1 MMVHIPRVLTPEQV
15 AHCRAVFDKAAWED
29 GRTTAGKQSMQVKKN
44 LQLPEGSPAAREL
57 GDLVLAGLEKSPL
70 FISAVLP
77 QRVFPPLFNRY
88 EQGMDFGSHV
98 DNAIRPLL
106 GSNQRIR
113 TDVSATLFLSEP
125 DSYDG
130 GELVVEDTYG
140 NHSAKLPAGDL
151 IVYPSTSLHH
161 VTPVTRG
168 VRLAS
173 FFWIQSMIRD
183 AGQRSLLFDMD
194 TSIMQLTREVPKSPA
209 LVMLTGVYHNLLR
222 QWAEP

>member
-1 MMVHIPRVLTPEQV
+1 MMLHIPNVLGAEQV
-15 AHCRAVFDKAAWED
+15 SHCRELLGRADWED
-29 GRTTAGKQSMQVKKN
+29 GRSTAGHQSSQVKRN
-44 LQLPEGSPAAREL
+44 LQLPENSPAAREL
-57 GDLVLAGLEKSPL
+57 GDLVLAALERSAL

-88 EQGMDFGSHV
+88 EGGMTFGSHV
-98 DNAIRPLL
+98 DNAIRPITGTPLRL
-106 GSNQRIR
+106 R
-113 TDVSATLFLSEP
+113 TDVSATLFLSSPE
-125 DSYDG
+125 SYDG

-140 NHSAKLPAGDL
+140 SHAVKLPAGDL
-151 IVYPSTSLHH
+151 IIYPASSLHH

-173 FFWIQSMIRD
+173 FFWVQSMIRD
-183 AGQRSLLFDMD
+183 VSQRALLFDLD
-194 TSIMQLTREVPKSPA
+194 TAIMQLNQEVPKSPS

>member
-1 MMVHIPRVLTPEQV
+1 MMLHIPHVLSAEQV
-15 AHCRAVFDKAAWED
+15 AHCRAVFDAAAWED
-29 GRTTAGKQSMQVKKN
+29 GRSTAGHQSAQVKRN
-44 LQLPEGSPAAREL
+44 LQLPEDSPQARQL
-57 GDLVLAGLEKSPL
+57 GDLVLGALERSPL

-88 EQGMDFGSHV
+88 DERMTFGSHV
-98 DNAIRPLL
+98 DNAIRAIPGTPLRL
-106 GSNQRIR
+106 R
-113 TDVSATLFLSEP
+113 TDVSATLFLSDPE
-125 DSYDG
+125 SYDG

-140 NHSAKLPAGDL
+140 SHSVKLPAGDL
-151 IVYPSTSLHH
+151 IIYPSTSLHH

-173 FFWIQSMIRD
+173 FFWVQSMVRD
-183 AGQRSLLFDMD
+183 VTRRALLFDMD
-194 TSIMQLTREVPKSPA
+194 MALMQLNKEVPQSPS

>member
-1 MMVHIPRVLTPEQV
+1 MMVHIPQVLTPEQV

-88 EQGMDFGSHV
+88 ESGMDFGSHV
-98 DNAIRPLL
+98 DNAIRPIL
-106 GSNQRIR
+106 GTNQRIR
-113 TDVSATLFLSEP
+113 TDVSATLFLSDP

-140 NHSAKLPAGDL
+140 NHAAKLPAGDL

>member
-29 GRTTAGKQSMQVKKN
+29 GRTTAGKQSAQVKKN

-106 GSNQRIR
+106 GTNQRIR
-113 TDVSATLFLSEP
+113 TDVSATLFLSDP

-183 AGQRSLLFDMD
+183 AGQRSLLFDLD

>member
-1 MMVHIPRVLTPEQV
+1 MMVHIPQVLTPEQV

-88 EQGMDFGSHV
+88 ESGMDFGSHV

-113 TDVSATLFLSEP
+113 TDVSATLFLSDP

>member
-1 MMVHIPRVLTPEQV
+1 MMVHIPQVLTPEQV

-29 GRTTAGKQSMQVKKN
+29 GRTTAGKQSAQVKKN

-106 GSNQRIR
+106 GTNQRIR
-113 TDVSATLFLSEP
+113 TDVSATLFLSDP

-173 FFWIQSMIRD
+173 FFWVQSMIRD

>member
-1 MMVHIPRVLTPEQV
+1 MMVHIPQVLTPEQV

-29 GRTTAGKQSMQVKKN
+29 GRTTAGKQSAQVKKN

-106 GSNQRIR
+106 GTNQRIR
-113 TDVSATLFLSEP
+113 TDVSATLFLSDP

>member
-1 MMVHIPRVLTPEQV
+1 MMVHIPQVLTPEQV
-15 AHCRAVFDKAAWED
+15 AHCRAVFQKAAWED
-29 GRTTAGKQSMQVKKN
+29 GRTTAGKQSAQVKKN

-57 GDLVLAGLEKSPL
+57 GELVLAGLERSPL

-88 EQGMDFGSHV
+88 EAGMDFGSHV
-98 DNAIRPLL
+98 DNAIRPIL
-106 GSNQRIR
+106 GTNQRIR
-113 TDVSATLFLSEP
+113 TDVSATLFLSDP

-173 FFWIQSMIRD
+173 FFWVQSMIRD
-183 AGQRSLLFDMD
+183 AGKRSLLFDMD

>member
-1 MMVHIPRVLTPEQV
+1 MMVHIPQVLTPEQV
-15 AHCRAVFDKAAWED
+15 AHCRAVFQKAAWED
-29 GRTTAGKQSMQVKKN
+29 GRTTAGKQSAQVKKN

-88 EQGMDFGSHV
+88 EPGMDFGSHV

-106 GSNQRIR
+106 GTNQRIR
-113 TDVSATLFLSEP
+113 TDVSATLFLSDP

-173 FFWIQSMIRD
+173 FFWVQSMIRD

>member
-1 MMVHIPRVLTPEQV
+1 MMVHIPHVLTAEQV
-15 AHCRAVFDKAAWED
+15 AHCRAVFDQAAWVD
-29 GRTTAGKQSMQVKKN
+29 GRGTAGHQSAQVKKN
-44 LQLPEGSPAAREL
+44 LQLPEDSPQAREL
-57 GDLVLAGLEKSPL
+57 GELVLRALERSPL

-88 EQGMDFGSHV
+88 DTQMNFGSHV
-98 DNAIRPLL
+98 DNAIRPIPGTPLRL
-106 GSNQRIR
+106 R
-113 TDVSATLFLSEP
+113 TDVSATLFLSDP

-140 NHSAKLPAGDL
+140 SHSVKLPAGEL
-151 IVYPSTSLHH
+151 ILYPASSLHH

-173 FFWIQSMIRD
+173 FFWIQSMVRD
-183 AGQRSLLFDMD
+183 VSQRALLFDLDMAL
-194 TSIMQLTREVPKSPA
+194 MQLNKEVPQSPS

>member
-29 GRTTAGKQSMQVKKN
+29 GRTTAGKQSAQVKKN

-113 TDVSATLFLSEP
+113 TDVSATLFLSDP